1 MPGFQPKFINGMG
14 RLGRALARGLV
25 HGMAHGTVPI
35 GRYLLAPLAHSLGNT
50 SKTYRPEID
59 GLRAIA
65 VLAVIA
71 NHLGAS
77 VLPGGYLGVDMF
89 FVISGYV
96 VTSSLLARSES
107 GGAALL
113 KDFYKRRFK
122 RLLPALT
129 LMVLGSALLFTL
141 VVSPFDDSYRP
152 SLRTAMAAL
161 FGVSNLYLLRQG
173 TQYFSP
179 DTLYNPWMHSLSLG
193 VEEQFYLVWP
203 LLLLACGFGRP
214 GADRWRGRRLVLL
227 SLALLV
233 ASLSFDW
240 ALTLAGQEEKAFF
253 LMPARF
259 WELALGCLAYL
270 LHRGRGESRDPD
282 TLNGSAGETA
292 KPDPL
297 PSRLLRGLVRWFHS
311 QRAPLTLAALAGLLL
326 LLTRPESERSWT
338 SLAITTLTATL
349 LVLAEPGATATQLL
363 AQRWAVAIGLL
374 SYSLYLWH
382 WPLIMLARWTIGLQP
397 VVIAPLLLLIGL
409 ASLLSYRFEVFCR
422 YGSGLPLLG
431 RRALVGYPAFSLVSA
446 AILVALQGPLQARLY
461 GGRLDGDAGQSST
474 LKRIGGTTIDTVHCF
489 VEPTSPLRQSDSW
502 NACRSG
508 QGPERPTLF
517 FEGDSHTHALIPL
530 GERLLKDG
538 QFQVAFAARGG
549 CPFPYFQPWH
559 QDRQRS
565 DRYRL
570 CQPHAQARLAD
581 LGRAIQPGDRLVLVS
596 NLPSTLGEGPRAEAP
611 QRFEAYRRSILQL
624 AGRIKHQGGRLVLVS
639 PLPSFEQSKL
649 SIPLTLCH
657 SEWFRP
663 SWAIPQACRGVA
675 ESRQLE
681 LQHTQAI
688 RGLQRELERQSP
700 VIDVF
705 DPFNSVCPPAQGS
718 CRTFAEGQLLFSDG
732 NHLTSQGAL
741 RLYGAFSRFLTKT
754 EEAPRAAPNA
764 AP

>member
-1 MPGFQPKFINGMG
+1 MVQ
-14 RLGRALARGLV
+14 
-25 HGMAHGTVPI
+25 GTVTS

-50 SKTYRPEID
+50 SKAYRPEID

-77 VLPGGYLGVDMF
+77 VLPGGYLGVDIF

-96 VTSSLLARSES
+96 VTSSLLARSQS

-152 SLRTAMAAL
+152 SLRTAMAGL

-173 TQYFSP
+173 TDYFAP
-179 DTLYNPWMHSLSLG
+179 DTLYNPWMHSWSLG
-193 VEEQFYLVWP
+193 VEEQFYLIWP

-214 GADRWRGRRLVLL
+214 GADRWRRHRLVLL

-233 ASLSFDW
+233 ASLGVDW
-240 ALTLAGQEEKAFF
+240 ALTLGGQGEKAFF

-270 LHRGRGESRDPD
+270 LHRGNGESRDPD
-282 TLNGSAGETA
+282 TLNGAVGETTN
-292 KPDPL
+292 PDL
-297 PSRLLRGLVRWFHS
+297 QPSRKTSQQGVRDQRVQHQPSLNQVTPNPQSLHQPTRLLRGLVRWFHR
-311 QRAPLTLAALAGLLL
+311 QKEPLTLAALAGLLL

-338 SLAITTLTATL
+338 SLAITALTAAL
-349 LVLAEPGATATQLL
+349 LILAEPGATATQLL

-382 WPLIMLARWTIGLQP
+382 WPLIVLARWTIGLQP

-461 GGRLDGDAGQSST
+461 GGRLDGNAGQSST
-474 LKRIGGTTIDTVHCF
+474 IKRIGGTTIDTVHCF
-489 VEPTSPLRQSDSW
+489 VEPSSPLRHSDSW

-508 QGPERPTLF
+508 QGDGRPTLF

-530 GERLLKDG
+530 GERLLKARE
-538 QFQVAFAARGG
+538 FQVAFAARGG
-549 CPFPYFQPWH
+549 CPFPYFQPWQ

-596 NLPSTLGEGPRAEAP
+596 NLPSYLGEGPRAEAP
-611 QRFEAYRRSILQL
+611 QRFEAYRRSILLL
-624 AGRIKHQGGRLVLVS
+624 AGRIKRKGARLVLVS

-681 LQHTQAI
+681 LQHTAAI

-705 DPFNSVCPPAQGS
+705 DPFNSVCPPAQAS
-718 CRTFAEGQLLFSDG
+718 CRTYAQGQLLYSDG

-741 RLYGAFSRFLTKT
+741 RLYGAFSRFLAET
-754 EEAPRAAPNA
+754 
-764 AP
+764 